1 MKYIKIF
8 EDFSSAGQ
16 INEAVKETQLPGGFV
31 NINFAGEEGDGFTYK
46 QNVLYFET
54 NTSDPSK
61 GTGTPNS
68 LDLTVTKPGMR
79 QTLSFPS
86 DLFVDDDRNINM
98 TATDYKKL
106 SQPGNNTI
114 EPSVIAKNPAEATSK
129 AYEILAAAT
138 YLTSTPSDPKV
149 VGNMIRSFFEIRK
162 LYPEY
167 LTKNALFKGF
177 IQGLTD
183 GFNKPNFGV
192 YGRSDEW
199 SRNIENGAYKT
210 EILKALKD
218 VGVLRS
224 SS

>member
-31 NINFAGEEGDGFTYK
+31 NINFTEENDAFSYK
-46 QNVLYFET
+46 QNVLYFQT
-54 NTSDPSK
+54 NTTDPSK
-61 GTGTPNS
+61 GTPNS
-68 LDLTVTKPGMR
+68 LELTVTKPGMGQR
-79 QTLSFPS
+79 LNFPS
-86 DLFVDDDRNINM
+86 DLFVEEDRNINM
-98 TATDYKKL
+98 TVTDYKKL
-106 SQPGNNTI
+106 SQPGSNTI
-114 EPSVIAKNPAEATSK
+114 KPSVIAKNPAEATAK

-149 VGNMIRSFFEIRK
+149 VGNMIRSFFEIK
-162 LYPEY
+162 KMYPEY

-183 GFNKPNFGV
+183 GFTEPNFGV
-192 YGRSDEW
+192 YGGYDEW
-199 SRNIENGAYKT
+199 SKNIKSGAYKT